1 MTAPDAPPSTRLSVV
16 IPVYNEEKTIVQVL
30 DRVARLP
37 FVWEVLV
44 VDDGSKDGTRDRLR
58 AYRPPDHP
66 RFTIHFQ
73 PQNRG
78 KGAAV
83 RTGFSMARGD
93 IVVVQD
99 ADLEL
104 NPDDLGPL
112 YRLVSERT
120 SDVAFGSRFLRRDA
134 RRWSLSLLANKILTS
149 LTCFV
154 INQRIT
160 DMETCYKMFRAEV
173 LRRVHLRSDSFGF
186 EPEVTIKVARLG
198 YRIRETAVDY
208 IPRREGKK
216 INWKDG
222 FAALWHILVFRF
234 WDRP

>member
-1 MTAPDAPPSTRLSVV
+1 MTERLSVV
-16 IPVYNEEKTIVQVL
+16 IPVYNEENTILQVL
-30 DRVARLP
+30 DRVASLP
-37 FVWEVLV
+37 FVWEVIV

-58 AYRPPDHP
+58 SFQPPERPK
-66 RFTIHFQ
+66 FTIHFQ
-73 PQNRG
+73 PRNFG

-83 RTGFSMARGD
+83 RAGFEMARGD
-93 IVVVQD
+93 IIVVQD

-104 NPDDLGPL
+104 NPDDLEPL
-112 YRLVSERT
+112 YRLVSGGASE
-120 SDVAFGSRFLRRDA
+120 VAFGSRFLRGD
-134 RRWSLSLLANKILTS
+134 RRAWSLSLLANKILTS
-149 LTCFV
+149 LTCLV

-160 DMETCYKMFRAEV
+160 DMETCYKMFRAEA
-173 LRRVHLRSDSFGF
+173 LRRVHLRSDRFGF

-198 YRIRETAVDY
+198 YRIRETGVDY
-208 IPRREGKK
+208 IPRRSGKK